1 MKENWKNYYHKGLA
15 AFFTVAMCILFYFV
29 VFRFYEVK
37 RYANMIMGI
46 LRPFAFG
53 AVIAY
58 LLCPVCNWFE
68 RQLAELSGLE
78 KRPEK
83 TAAQLRRMFAGV
95 SILLSLSLFC
105 LIIYALA
112 TMLISQVASS
122 VQTLIEA
129 LPGYFQKAGIWLN
142 RLAADNAIPM
152 NFLETYWKEIMTEVQ
167 DFAKTHLLPNVSSI
181 ISGGSVGL
189 RTMVL
194 FLKDLIIGLIVAVYL
209 MNSRKLFARQAEKVV
224 RALFPPKEYEDP
236 DREQTADW
244 ILRETH
250 IINDY
255 LGGFIKGKLLDS
267 LIIGLIC
274 MFFTGIMK
282 MPYAVLVSV
291 VIGVTNI
298 IPFFGPFIGAVP
310 TAILILMVSPVKCVY
325 FIIFILVLQ
334 QFDGNILGPKILGNS
349 TGISGFWVMVAIL
362 VGGGLWGVLGMFL
375 GVPIFACAYAGVRA
389 CAAYRLRK
397 KGLPTDTAS
406 YLSHGPVRRE
416 EEPEEN
422 KAEQE

>member
-1 MKENWKNYYHKGLA
+1 
-15 AFFTVAMCILFYFV
+15 
-29 VFRFYEVK
+29 
-37 RYANMIMGI
+37 
-46 LRPFAFG
+46 
-53 AVIAY
+53 
-58 LLCPVCNWFE
+58 
-68 RQLAELSGLE
+68 
-78 KRPEK
+78 
-83 TAAQLRRMFAGV
+83 
-95 SILLSLSLFC
+95 
-105 LIIYALA
+105 
-112 TMLISQVASS
+112 
-122 VQTLIEA
+122 
-129 LPGYFQKAGIWLN
+129 
-142 RLAADNAIPM
+142 
-152 NFLETYWKEIMTEVQ
+152 
-167 DFAKTHLLPNVSSI
+167 
-181 ISGGSVGL
+181 
-189 RTMVL
+189 MVL

-334 QFDGNILGPKILGNS
+334 QFDGNILGPKILGDTTHLS
-349 TGISGFWVMVAIL
+349 SFWVLFAIL
-362 VGGGLWGVLGMFL
+362 LFGGLFGVPGMVL
-375 GVPIFACAYAGVRA
+375 GVPVFAFFYQLAREWILK
-389 CAAYRLRK
+389 RLK
-397 KGLPTDTAS
+397 KQED
-406 YLSHGPVRRE
+406 SHGPV
-416 EEPEEN
+416 
-422 KAEQE
+422 

>member
-167 DFAKTHLLPNVSSI
+167 DLAKTHLLPNVSSI

-209 MNSRKLFARQAEKVV
+209 MNSRKLFVRQAEKVV

-334 QFDGNILGPKILGNS
+334 QFDGNILGPKILGDTTHLS
-349 TGISGFWVMVAIL
+349 SFWVLFAIL
-362 VGGGLWGVLGMFL
+362 LFGGLFGVPGMVL
-375 GVPIFACAYAGVRA
+375 GVPVFAFFYQLAREWILK
-389 CAAYRLRK
+389 RLK
-397 KGLPTDTAS
+397 KQED
-406 YLSHGPVRRE
+406 SHGPV
-416 EEPEEN
+416 
-422 KAEQE
+422 

>member
-83 TAAQLRRMFAGV
+83 MAAQLQRMFAGV
-95 SILLSLSLFC
+95 SILLSLSMFC

-122 VQTLIEA
+122 VQMLIDS
-129 LPGYFQKAGIWLN
+129 LPGYFQKAGVWLN
-142 RLAADNAIPM
+142 KVTADNMFLM

-167 DFAKTHLLPNVSSI
+167 NFAKTHLLPNVNSI

-189 RTMVL
+189 WTMVL
-194 FLKDLIIGLIVAVYL
+194 FVKDLVIGLIVAVYL

-274 MFFTGIMK
+274 MFFTSIMK

-334 QFDGNILGPKILGNS
+334 QFDGNILGPKILGDTTHLS
-349 TGISGFWVMVAIL
+349 SFWVLFAIL
-362 VGGGLWGVLGMFL
+362 LFGGLFGVPGMVL
-375 GVPIFACAYAGVRA
+375 GVPVFAFFYQLAKEWVLK
-389 CAAYRLRK
+389 RLK
-397 KGLPTDTAS
+397 NQEG
-406 YLSHGPVRRE
+406 SHGSV
-416 EEPEEN
+416 
-422 KAEQE
+422 

>member
-334 QFDGNILGPKILGNS
+334 QFDGNILGPKILGDTTHLS
-349 TGISGFWVMVAIL
+349 SFWVLFAIL
-362 VGGGLWGVLGMFL
+362 LFGGLFGVPGMVL
-375 GVPIFACAYAGVRA
+375 GVPVFAFFYQLAREWILK
-389 CAAYRLRK
+389 RLK
-397 KGLPTDTAS
+397 KQED
-406 YLSHGPVRRE
+406 SHGPV
-416 EEPEEN
+416 
-422 KAEQE
+422 

>member
-1 MKENWKNYYHKGLA
+1 MKENWKDYYHKGLA
-15 AFFTVAMCILFYFV
+15 AFFTIATCILFYFV

-37 RYANMIMGI
+37 RYLGMIMGI
-46 LRPFAFG
+46 LRPFVFG

-68 RQLAELSGLE
+68 RQLAELASLE
-78 KRPEK
+78 KRSEK
-83 TAAQLRRMFAGV
+83 MASQLKRMFSGV

-105 LIIYALA
+105 LVIYVLA
-112 TMLISQVASS
+112 AMVISQVFSS

-129 LPGYFQKAGIWLN
+129 LPGYFQKASIWLN
-142 RLAADNAIPM
+142 KLAADNTIPM
-152 NFLETYWKEIMTEVQ
+152 NFLETYWTEIMTEVQ
-167 DFAKTHLLPNVSSI
+167 DFARTHLLPNVNSI

-189 RTMVL
+189 RTMVM
-194 FLKDLIIGLIVAVYL
+194 FVKDLVIGLIVAVYL
-209 MNSRKLFARQAEKVV
+209 MGSRKVFGRQAEKVV

-236 DREQTADW
+236 QREQTADW

-274 MFFTGIMK
+274 IFFTSIMK

-310 TAILILMVSPVKCVY
+310 TAILILMVSPVKCIY

-334 QFDGNILGPKILGNS
+334 QFDGNILGPKILGDTTHLS
-349 TGISGFWVMVAIL
+349 SFWVLFAIL
-362 VGGGLWGVLGMFL
+362 LFGGLFGVPGMVL
-375 GVPIFACAYAGVRA
+375 GVPVFAFFYQLVKEWVLK
-389 CAAYRLRK
+389 RLENQEDR
-397 KGLPTDTAS
+397 
-406 YLSHGPVRRE
+406 HGSV
-416 EEPEEN
+416 
-422 KAEQE
+422 

>member
-129 LPGYFQKAGIWLN
+129 LSGYFQKAGIWLN

-334 QFDGNILGPKILGNS
+334 QFDGNILGPKILGDTTHLS
-349 TGISGFWVMVAIL
+349 SFWVLFAIL
-362 VGGGLWGVLGMFL
+362 LFGGLFGVPGMVL
-375 GVPIFACAYAGVRA
+375 GVPVFAFFYQLAREWILK
-389 CAAYRLRK
+389 RLK
-397 KGLPTDTAS
+397 KQED
-406 YLSHGPVRRE
+406 SHGPV
-416 EEPEEN
+416 
-422 KAEQE
+422 

>member
-15 AFFTVAMCILFYFV
+15 AVFTVAMCILFYFV

-209 MNSRKLFARQAEKVV
+209 MNSRKLFVRQAEKVV

-334 QFDGNILGPKILGNS
+334 QFDGNILGPKILGDTTHLS
-349 TGISGFWVMVAIL
+349 SFWVLFAIL
-362 VGGGLWGVLGMFL
+362 LFGGLFGVPVTVL
-375 GVPIFACAYAGVRA
+375 GVPVCAFFYQLAREWF
-389 CAAYRLRK
+389 LKMLK
-397 KGLPTDTAS
+397 KHED
-406 YLSHGPVRRE
+406 SHGPV
-416 EEPEEN
+416 
-422 KAEQE
+422 